1 MKKILVLF
9 MPLFIISCALE
20 SEDTD
25 TLYGKFAF
33 TIAEAG
39 IDNISNVAMNESN
52 TGKKICIPYSNA
64 ATFNYHAVSKGM
76 HGSTNDVNSLIRNSY
91 IQSLST
97 KIYFYY
103 DCTSSTNCKNISV
116 DVKNL
121 PYLKYNET
129 VSDSHVIDIS
139 AIDIVADKEYLVSII
154 INGRELSGNGNHTV
168 ERQFGSDFGT
178 VIFSDNC
185 AKYQ

>member
-1 MKKILVLF
+1 MKYLLL
-9 MPLFIISCALE
+9 LFIPFFLISCALE

-39 IDNISNVAMNESN
+39 IDSIDNVTMN

-64 ATFNYHAVSKGM
+64 TTFNYHAVSKGM
-76 HGSTNDVNSLIRNSY
+76 HGSTNDVDSLIRNSY
-91 IQSLST
+91 IESLLT

-103 DCTSSTNCKNISV
+103 DCTSSTNCSNISV

-121 PYLKYNET
+121 LNLKYNET
-129 VSDSHVIDIS
+129 VSRSHVIDIP
-139 AIDIVADKEYLVSII
+139 AIGIVEGEEYLVSII
-154 INGRELSGNGNHTV
+154 INGRERSGNGNHTV

-185 AKYQ
+185 KNYQ

>member
-39 IDNISNVAMNESN
+39 IDSISNVAMNES
-52 TGKKICIPYSNA
+52 KKICVPYSSTT
-64 ATFNYHAVSKGM
+64 TFNYHAKSSGTY
-76 HGSTNDVNSLIRNSY
+76 GTDTESIIRNSY
-91 IQSLST
+91 IESLST

-103 DCTSSTNCKNISV
+103 DCTNCASIPV
-116 DVKNL
+116 DVTPLPNL
-121 PYLKYNET
+121 QYNKSVT
-129 VSDSHVIDIS
+129 SSHVIDIP
-139 AIDIVADKEYLVSII
+139 DIGIVEGKEYLVSII
-154 INGRELSGNGNHTV
+154 INGREWSGNGNHTV
-168 ERQFGSDFGT
+168 ERQFGSYFGT
-178 VIFSDNC
+178 VIFRDNC
-185 AKYQ
+185 ANYQ

>member
-9 MPLFIISCALE
+9 MPLFIISCTLE

-39 IDNISNVAMNESN
+39 IDSIDNVTMN
-52 TGKKICIPYSNA
+52 TGKKICIPYSNV

-76 HGSTNDVNSLIRNSY
+76 HGSTNDVDSLIRNSY
-91 IQSLST
+91 IESLLT

-103 DCTSSTNCKNISV
+103 ECTSSTNCSNISV
-116 DVKNL
+116 GVTNL
-121 PYLKYNET
+121 PNLKYNET
-129 VSDSHVIDIS
+129 VSGSDVIKDIS
-139 AIDIVADKEYLVSII
+139 TLGIVENKEYLVSII
-154 INGRELSGNGNHTV
+154 INGREWSGNGNHTV

-178 VIFSDNC
+178 VIFRDNC
-185 AKYQ
+185 ANYQ

>member
-25 TLYGKFAF
+25 TLYGKFTF

-39 IDNISNVAMNESN
+39 IDNISNVAMNES
-52 TGKKICIPYSNA
+52 KKICVPYSSTT
-64 ATFNYHAVSKGM
+64 TFNYHAVSKGM

-91 IQSLST
+91 IESLST

-103 DCTSSTNCKNISV
+103 DCTSSTDCASIPV
-116 DVKNL
+116 DVTNL

-129 VSDSHVIDIS
+129 VSGSYEIDIP
-139 AIDIVADKEYLVSII
+139 DIGIVEGKEYLVSII
-154 INGRELSGNGNHTV
+154 INGREKNGNEVHTV
-168 ERQFGSDFGT
+168 DNQFASDFGT

-185 AKYQ
+185 ANYQ

>member
-39 IDNISNVAMNESN
+39 IDNISNVAMNES
-52 TGKKICIPYSNA
+52 KKICVPYSSTT
-64 ATFNYHAVSKGM
+64 TFNYHAKSSGTY
-76 HGSTNDVNSLIRNSY
+76 GTDTESIIRNSY
-91 IQSLST
+91 IESLST

-103 DCTSSTNCKNISV
+103 DCTSSTNCASIPVEVTPLPNLQYNKSV
-116 DVKNL
+116 
-121 PYLKYNET
+121 T
-129 VSDSHVIDIS
+129 SSHVINIPG
-139 AIDIVADKEYLVSII
+139 IGIVEGEEYLVSII
-154 INGRELSGNGNHTV
+154 INGRERNGNEVHTADS
-168 ERQFGSDFGT
+168 QFGSYFGT

-185 AKYQ
+185 ANYQ

>member
-39 IDNISNVAMNESN
+39 IDNISNVAMNES
-52 TGKKICIPYSNA
+52 KKICIPYSNA

-76 HGSTNDVNSLIRNSY
+76 HGSTNDVDSLIRNSY

-97 KIYFYY
+97 KIYSYY
-103 DCTSSTNCKNISV
+103 DCTSSTNCSNISV
-116 DVKNL
+116 DVTNL
-121 PYLKYNET
+121 PNLKYNET
-129 VSDSHVIDIS
+129 VSGSHIIEDIS
-139 AIDIVADKEYLVSII
+139 TLGIVENKEYLVSII
-154 INGRELSGNGNHTV
+154 INGREWSGNVNHTA

-178 VIFSDNC
+178 VIFRDNC
-185 AKYQ
+185 ANYQ

>member
-39 IDNISNVAMNESN
+39 IDNISNVAMNES
-52 TGKKICIPYSNA
+52 KKICIPYSNA

-76 HGSTNDVNSLIRNSY
+76 HGSTNDVDSLIRNSY
-91 IQSLST
+91 IESLST

-103 DCTSSTNCKNISV
+103 DCTSSTNCSNISV
-116 DVKNL
+116 DVTNL
-121 PYLKYNET
+121 PNLKYNET
-129 VSDSHVIDIS
+129 VSGSHIIEDIS
-139 AIDIVADKEYLVSII
+139 TLGIVENKEYLVSII
-154 INGRELSGNGNHTV
+154 INGREWSGNGNHTA
-168 ERQFGSDFGT
+168 ERQFVSDFGT
-178 VIFSDNC
+178 VIFRDNC
-185 AKYQ
+185 ANYQ

>member
-39 IDNISNVAMNESN
+39 IDNISNVAMNES
-52 TGKKICIPYSNA
+52 KKICVPYSSTT
-64 ATFNYHAVSKGM
+64 TFNCHAVSKGM

-91 IQSLST
+91 IESLST

-103 DCTSSTNCKNISV
+103 DCTSSTNCASIPVEVTPLPNLQYNKSV
-116 DVKNL
+116 
-121 PYLKYNET
+121 T
-129 VSDSHVIDIS
+129 SSHVINIPG
-139 AIDIVADKEYLVSII
+139 IGIVEGEEYLVSII
-154 INGRELSGNGNHTV
+154 INGRERNGNGVHTADS
-168 ERQFGSDFGT
+168 QQYSLT
-178 VIFSDNC
+178 
-185 AKYQ
+185 AA

>member
-1 MKKILVLF
+1 MKKILL
-9 MPLFIISCALE
+9 LFIPFFLISCALE

-39 IDNISNVAMNESN
+39 IDSIDNVTMN
-52 TGKKICIPYSNA
+52 TGKKICILYSNV

-76 HGSTNDVNSLIRNSY
+76 HGSTNDVDSLIRNSY
-91 IQSLST
+91 IESLLT

-103 DCTSSTNCKNISV
+103 DCTSSTNCSNISV
-116 DVKNL
+116 DVTNL
-121 PYLKYNET
+121 PNLKYNET
-129 VSDSHVIDIS
+129 VSGSDVIEDIS
-139 AIDIVADKEYLVSII
+139 AIGIVTDKEYLVSII
-154 INGRELSGNGNHTV
+154 INGREWSGNGNHTV

-178 VIFSDNC
+178 VIFRDNC
-185 AKYQ
+185 ANYQ

>member
-1 MKKILVLF
+1 MKYLLL
-9 MPLFIISCALE
+9 LFIPFFLISCALE

-39 IDNISNVAMNESN
+39 IGNISNVAMNES
-52 TGKKICIPYSNA
+52 KKICVPYSSTT
-64 ATFNYHAVSKGM
+64 TFNYHAKSSGTY
-76 HGSTNDVNSLIRNSY
+76 GTDTESIIRNSY
-91 IQSLST
+91 IESLLT

-103 DCTSSTNCKNISV
+103 DCTSSTNCSNISV
-116 DVKNL
+116 DVTNL
-121 PYLKYNET
+121 PNLKYNET
-129 VSDSHVIDIS
+129 VSGSDVIEDIS
-139 AIDIVADKEYLVSII
+139 AIGIVTDKEYLVSII
-154 INGRELSGNGNHTV
+154 INGREWSGNGNHTV

-185 AKYQ
+185 TNYQ

>member
-25 TLYGKFAF
+25 KLYGKFAF

-39 IDNISNVAMNESN
+39 IDNISNVTMN
-52 TGKKICIPYSNA
+52 A
-64 ATFNYHAVSKGM
+64 VTFNYHAVSKGM
-76 HGSTNDVNSLIRNSY
+76 HGSTNDVDSLIRNSY
-91 IQSLST
+91 IESLST

-103 DCTSSTNCKNISV
+103 DCTSSTNCSNISV

-121 PYLKYNET
+121 PNLKYNET
-129 VSDSHVIDIS
+129 VSGSDVIDIP
-139 AIDIVADKEYLVSII
+139 AIGIVEGKEYLVSII
-154 INGRELSGNGNHTV
+154 INGREYSGNGNHTV

-185 AKYQ
+185 TN